1 MDIAAE
7 IRTGLADDWLPQI
20 YREKIRTQRTRSL
33 RLDLAERE
41 NAADIIYTLLGIELK
56 VGRRRFACPELSTA
70 RYMRVFA
77 RIGCREFAIPYDITQ
92 IPAAA
97 DELETAWQR
106 TLLILAESTGNRP
119 SRSVSQVRANL
130 VRDIR
135 RELADIGAGDAMPLF
150 DRETKQRQ
158 T

>member
-1 MDIAAE
+1 
-7 IRTGLADDWLPQI
+7 
-20 YREKIRTQRTRSL
+20 
-33 RLDLAERE
+33 
-41 NAADIIYTLLGIELK
+41 
-56 VGRRRFACPELSTA
+56 
-70 RYMRVFA
+70 MRVFA

-106 TLLILAESTGNRP
+106 TLLVLADRTNSRP
-119 SRSVSQVRANL
+119 SRSISQIRAKL
-130 VRDIR
+130 IRDIR
-135 RELADIGAGDAMPLF
+135 WELADIGAGNAMPLF